1 VLEVQIPFDIVHLN
15 VADVPAAMPV
25 TVEVA
30 EFVVVIVA
38 VPLTTV
44 QRPVPLVGVLPA
56 KVKLETLH

>member
-1 VLEVQIPFDIVHLN
+1 VLDVQIPFDIVHLN
-15 VADVPAAMPV
+15 VADVPAAIPV

-56 KVKLETLH
+56 NVKLETLH